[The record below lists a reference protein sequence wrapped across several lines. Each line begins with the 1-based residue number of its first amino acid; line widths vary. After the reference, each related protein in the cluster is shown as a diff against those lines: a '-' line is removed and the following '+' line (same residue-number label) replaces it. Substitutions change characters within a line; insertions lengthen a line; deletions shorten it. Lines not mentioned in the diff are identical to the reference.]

1 LLCCLRRLMSD
12 EEIMK
17 ELQHNL
23 ILDVNTTV
31 VIGTDKRE
39 KINEQLYP
47 SSSEFRSVPRLQL
60 VPEIVLA
67 QPMTYFTDVFNESI
81 IVLT

>member
-1 LLCCLRRLMSD
+1 MPD

-23 ILDVNTTV
+23 ILDVHTTV

-39 KINEQLYP
+39 RIDEQLYP
-47 SSSEFRSVPRLQL
+47 SSSEFRSVPRLPL
-60 VPEIVLA
+60 VPEIVPA
-67 QPMTYFTDVFNESI
+67 QPMIHFTDVFNESI